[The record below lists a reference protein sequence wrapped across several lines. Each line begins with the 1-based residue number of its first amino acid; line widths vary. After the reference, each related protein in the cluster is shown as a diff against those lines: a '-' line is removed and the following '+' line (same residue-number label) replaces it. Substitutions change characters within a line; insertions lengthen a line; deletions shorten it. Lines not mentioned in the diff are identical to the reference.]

1 MLCDIV
7 EINYDSEIEE
17 IYLQDEPVQEMYIQP
32 DYQQPQQ
39 DYQQPQPA

>member
-1 MLCDIV
+1 MLCDII
-7 EINYDSEIEE
+7 EISYDSEIEE

-32 DYQQPQQ
+32 QQ

>member
-1 MLCDIV
+1 MFCDII

-32 DYQQPQQ
+32 LN
-39 DYQQPQPA
+39 YQQPQPA